1 MVKICA
7 ELPRTKTG
15 KIKIENFMKMPIL
28 SEEAFKVEIFG
39 FFFVFWGGGPGKV
52 NRN

>member
-7 ELPRTKTG
+7 ELPRTKSG

-28 SEEAFKVEIFG
+28 SEEAFKVGSHFLLFI
-39 FFFVFWGGGPGKV
+39 
-52 NRN
+52 